1 MNDLYVAWRK
11 AIRRVWKIPWS
22 THSNL
27 LPHLA
32 GVLPPEL
39 SFAKRTISFI
49 KLLLNSNNKVV
60 KMITGMGLCGTHSFI
75 GQNYRFL
82 YYKYDM
88 NVKNVIKFWDN
99 RCQEQTEVIRVSEQI
114 KELCNMRDTYQEHL
128 LSRDEIKSII
138 TTLCAE

>member
-1 MNDLYVAWRK
+1 MNELYVAWRK

-22 THSNL
+22 TLSNL

-39 SFAKRTISFI
+39 ACAKWTISFI
-49 KLLLNSNNKVV
+49 RLLINSNNKVV
-60 KMITGMGLCGTHSFI
+60 NIFTGMGICGPHSFI

-82 YYKYDM
+82 SYKYDI

-99 RCQEQTEVIRVSEQI
+99 RC
-114 KELCNMRDTYQEHL
+114 
-128 LSRDEIKSII
+128 
-138 TTLCAE
+138 

>member
-1 MNDLYVAWRK
+1 MNELYVAWRK

-39 SFAKRTISFI
+39 DFAKRTISFI
-49 KLLLNSNNKVV
+49 RLLLNSNNKVV
-60 KMITGMGLCGTHSFI
+60 KMITGMGLCGPHSII

-82 YYKYDM
+82 SYKYDM
-88 NVKNVIKFWDN
+88 NVKNVIKFWNN
-99 RCQEQTEVIRVSEQI
+99 RCQEQTEIIRVSEQI
-114 KELCNMRDTYQEHL
+114 KELCNMRDTYQEYL

-138 TTLCAE
+138 TTLCTE